1 MELQVQNMLKA
12 YLGECDSFLEKQ
24 NRFRPPIFEQRRT
37 ADLQFHCFCELPGI
51 ENREGGF
58 LAQEPDE
65 DVGGL
70 VCSAENRCI
79 EERRTATSSGSCARN
94 PPSRFSIPRD
104 GETAVC
110 LVSTVASVLANCHAI
125 SWKTCI

>member
-1 MELQVQNMLKA
+1 MRGGRAASRIQSTDATV
-12 YLGECDSFLEKQ
+12 DT
-24 NRFRPPIFEQRRT
+24 RHT
-37 ADLQFHCFCELPGI
+37 AVSPSRGI

-79 EERRTATSSGSCARN
+79 EERRTATLFRGKHVFEYGFCAG
-94 PPSRFSIPRD
+94 RD
-104 GETAVC
+104 D
-110 LVSTVASVLANCHAI
+110 SVAAGINGFI
-125 SWKTCI
+125 G